1 MMNPYE
7 HIAVGVVLVGDDG
20 VVAEADA
27 EARRMLDLDLS
38 GVVFPRWRD
47 LGLTESVQSPPAG
60 RGVVV
65 RRDLPDG
72 THRWFLLSRRP
83 LRLAGEPLY
92 VFSLADISR
101 IKNDLDKYQGFFDN
115 AVEGIFQ
122 STPGGRFLSVNPAL
136 ARILGY
142 DSPEDMIGTLKNLR
156 SQLYV
161 DPADRDTLLARLARD
176 GFVTG
181 LETRFYR
188 KDGAIKW
195 ISQAAREVRDE
206 FGAVRY
212 IEGLNID
219 ITARK
224 NAEEAYNDILERYR
238 SIVTGSIDG
247 VILCGE
253 AGEVL
258 TANPETERIFGLA
271 EADLALAGLSG
282 IIDAADGRLAN
293 GLADLARTGRFRG
306 ELTGL
311 RAGGEPFPLE
321 VSASGFPHK
330 GGPDHSV
337 WIVRDITDRKQT
349 ESEVRESEEKFRRT
363 FDQSPMGASI
373 LSLDYRFL
381 RVNDALC
388 RITGYAEE
396 ELLGKTMVEIT
407 HPEDVPETIAWAER
421 LLSGEIDRYEI
432 DKRYVHSSGGTVWVH
447 LSVGLVR
454 DVTGRPIYFL
464 PIVQDVTERVRSEA
478 EMRALLRD
486 KERLRLN
493 LEAIFR
499 AIPDAIVVV
508 DTKMR
513 VIQTNRELTDV
524 CFVGEIQADPTG
536 RQVVP
541 GACRRGCFAAL
552 RETLATQKPLIEY
565 RVECKGQA
573 PGRVVVINSM
583 PLTDD
588 AGAFV
593 GAVLLIR
600 DITRLANLEK
610 RLTDLHGHRGIIGK
624 SKAMRDIYPVLDQL
638 GEVDTTVL
646 ITGESG
652 TGKELAAEA
661 IHYGGSRA
669 KRPLVK
675 VNCSALSDELLGSE
689 LFGHVRGAFTG
700 AIRDKVGRFEAAQG
714 GTIFLDEIGDISP
727 RIQLGLL
734 RVLES
739 KEFERVG
746 EAKTRKADV
755 RVIAATN
762 VDLPERIRAGLFR
775 ADLYYRLKVIE
786 VRLPSLRDRAEDIP
800 LLSEHFMR
808 QFSANFGKAIT
819 RLSEEVMGILMD
831 YAWPGNVRELKYA
844 MEHACVLCPGGEI
857 LAAHL
862 PRELAAPSCELRVQ
876 PCARPFRGG
885 LSRDA
890 ILDALRR
897 AGENRSRAARLLG
910 VDRRTLY
917 RNMARLGIA
926 GGRAA
931 SLTVVK

>member
-1 MMNPYE
+1 MSPDAPL
-7 HIAVGVVLVGDDG
+7 AVGVVLVEDDG

-47 LGLTESVQSPPAG
+47 LGLTDSVQQPPAG
-60 RGVVV
+60 RGMLV
-65 RRDLPDG
+65 RRDDPDG
-72 THRWFLLSRRP
+72 SVRWYLLSKRP

-92 VFSLADISR
+92 VFSLADVSS
-101 IKNDLDKYQGFFDN
+101 IKNDLDRFKGFFTN

-122 STPGGRFLSVNPAL
+122 SSPEGRFLAVNPAL
-136 ARILGY
+136 AHILGY
-142 DSPEDMIGTLKNLR
+142 DSPEDMIGALTDLR
-156 SQLYV
+156 TELYV
-161 DPADRDTLLARLARD
+161 DPADRDKLLARLAED
-176 GFVTG
+176 GVVTG

-188 KDGAIKW
+188 KDRTIKW
-195 ISQAAREVRDE
+195 ISQAARVVRDE
-206 FGAVRY
+206 RGDVRY

-224 NAEEAYNDILERYR
+224 QAEEAYNDILERYR

-247 VILCGE
+247 VILCG
-253 AGEVL
+253 AGGEVL
-258 TANPETERIFGLA
+258 TANPETERIFGLS
-271 EADLALAGLSG
+271 ESDLALAGLSG
-282 IIDAADGRLAN
+282 VISDADG
-293 GLADLARTGRFRG
+293 GLDRALTTLSATGRFRG

-311 RAGGEPFPLE
+311 KAGGETIPLE

-337 WIVRDITDRKQT
+337 WIVRDVADRKEA
-349 ESEVRESEEKFRRT
+349 ESVLRESEEKFRRT
-363 FDQSPMGASI
+363 FDQSPIGASI

-388 RITGYAEE
+388 RITGYAAD
-396 ELLGKTMVEIT
+396 ELVGMSMLQVT
-407 HPEDVPETIAWAER
+407 HPDDVAETVAWAER
-421 LLSGEIDRYEI
+421 LLAGEFDRYEI
-432 DKRYVHSSGGTVWVH
+432 DKRYVRQDGGTVWVH
-447 LSVGLVR
+447 LSVRLIR
-454 DVTGRPIYFL
+454 DVAGRALYLMPM
-464 PIVQDVTERVRSEA
+464 VQDVTARVRAEQ
-478 EMRALLRD
+478 EMRELLAE
-486 KERLRLN
+486 KEGLRLN

-513 VIQTNRELTDV
+513 VVKTNRALTDV
-524 CFVGEIQADPTG
+524 CFVGDILTG
-536 RQVVP
+536 PGGQQVVS
-541 GACRRGCFAAL
+541 GACRRGCFSAL
-552 RETLATQKPLIEY
+552 RETLATQRPVIEY
-565 RVECKGQA
+565 RVECKGQN

-583 PLTDD
+583 PLS
-588 AGAFV
+588 GESGQFV
-593 GAVLLIR
+593 GAVLIIR
-600 DITRLANLEK
+600 DITRLADLEK

-624 SKAMRDIYPVLDQL
+624 SKPMRDVYTVLDQL

-652 TGKELAAEA
+652 TGKELVAEA
-661 IHYGGSRA
+661 IHYGGVRA
-669 KRPLVK
+669 KKPLVK

-714 GTIFLDEIGDISP
+714 GTIFLDEIGDVSP
-727 RIQLGLL
+727 RLQLGLL

-762 VDLPERIRAGLFR
+762 VDLPARIRAGLFR
-775 ADLYYRLKVIE
+775 ADLYYRLKVVE
-786 VRLPSLRDRAEDIP
+786 VRLPPLRDRAEDIP

-808 QFSANFGKAIT
+808 HFAANFGKAIT

-831 YAWPGNVRELKYA
+831 YPWPGNVRELKYA
-844 MEHACVLCPGGEI
+844 MEHGCVLCPGGEI
-857 LAAHL
+857 RAGHL
-862 PRELAAPSCELRVQ
+862 PRELSAPPLAPAPAEAV
-876 PCARPFRGG
+876 RPYRGG
-885 LSRDA
+885 LSREA
-890 ILDALRR
+890 IMAALREAR
-897 AGENRSRAARLLG
+897 DNRSLAARRLG
-910 VDRRTLY
+910 IDRKTLY

-926 GGRAA
+926 
-931 SLTVVK
+931 

>member
-1 MMNPYE
+1 MSPDAPL
-7 HIAVGVVLVGDDG
+7 AVGVVLVGDDG

-47 LGLTESVQSPPAG
+47 LGLTDSVQHPPAG
-60 RGVVV
+60 RGMLV
-65 RRDLPDG
+65 RRDDPDG
-72 THRWFLLSRRP
+72 GVRWYLLSKRP

-92 VFSLADISR
+92 VFSLADVSS
-101 IKNDLDKYQGFFDN
+101 IKNDLDTFKGFFTN

-122 STPGGRFLSVNPAL
+122 SSPQGRFLAVNPAL
-136 ARILGY
+136 AHILGY
-142 DSPEDMIGTLKNLR
+142 DSPEDMIGALTDLR
-156 SQLYV
+156 SELYV
-161 DPADRDTLLARLARD
+161 DPADRDKLLDRLSRD
-176 GFVTG
+176 GVVTG

-188 KDGAIKW
+188 KDRTIKW
-195 ISQAAREVRDE
+195 ISQAARVVRDE
-206 FGAVRY
+206 RGEVRY

-224 NAEEAYNDILERYR
+224 QAEEAYNDILERYR

-247 VILCGE
+247 VILCG
-253 AGEVL
+253 AGGEVL
-258 TANPETERIFGLA
+258 TANPETERIFGLS
-271 EADLALAGLSG
+271 ESDLALAGLAG
-282 IIDAADGRLAN
+282 VIGDADGGLSRALAT
-293 GLADLARTGRFRG
+293 LSATGRFRG

-311 RAGGEPFPLE
+311 RAGGETIPLE

-337 WIVRDITDRKQT
+337 WIVRDVADRKEA
-349 ESEVRESEEKFRRT
+349 ESVLRESEEKFRRT
-363 FDQSPMGASI
+363 FDQSPIGASI

-388 RITGYAEE
+388 RITGYAAD
-396 ELLGKTMVEIT
+396 ELLGMSMLHVT
-407 HPEDVPETIAWAER
+407 HPDDVAETVAWAER
-421 LLSGEIDRYEI
+421 LLAGEFDRYEI
-432 DKRYVHSSGGTVWVH
+432 DKRYVRQDGGTVWVH
-447 LSVGLVR
+447 LSVRLIR
-454 DVTGRPIYFL
+454 DVAGRALYLMPM
-464 PIVQDVTERVRSEA
+464 VQDVTERVRAEQ
-478 EMRALLRD
+478 EMRELLAE
-486 KERLRLN
+486 KEGLRLN

-513 VIQTNRELTDV
+513 VVKTNRALTDV
-524 CFVGEIQADPTG
+524 CFVGDILTG
-536 RQVVP
+536 PGGQQVVS
-541 GACRRGCFAAL
+541 GACRRGCFSAL
-552 RETLATQKPLIEY
+552 RETLATQRPVIEY
-565 RVECKGQA
+565 RVECKGQN

-583 PLTDD
+583 PLS
-588 AGAFV
+588 GESGQFV
-593 GAVLLIR
+593 GAVLIIR
-600 DITRLANLEK
+600 DITRLADLEK

-624 SKAMRDIYPVLDQL
+624 SKPMRDVYTVLDQL

-652 TGKELAAEA
+652 TGKELVAEA
-661 IHYGGSRA
+661 IHYGGVRA
-669 KRPLVK
+669 KKPLVK

-714 GTIFLDEIGDISP
+714 GTIFLDEIGDVSP
-727 RIQLGLL
+727 RLQLGLL

-755 RVIAATN
+755 RVVAATN
-762 VDLPERIRAGLFR
+762 VDLPARIRDGLFR
-775 ADLYYRLKVIE
+775 ADLYYRLKVVE
-786 VRLPSLRDRAEDIP
+786 VRLPPLRDRAEDIP

-808 QFSANFGKAIT
+808 QFAANFGKAIT

-831 YAWPGNVRELKYA
+831 YPWPGNVRELKYA

-857 LAAHL
+857 RPGHL
-862 PRELAAPSCELRVQ
+862 PRELSAPSSLPPPAEAL
-876 PCARPFRGG
+876 RPFRGG
-885 LSRDA
+885 LSREA
-890 ILDALRR
+890 ILAALREAR
-897 AGENRSRAARLLG
+897 DNRSLAARRLG
-910 VDRRTLY
+910 IDRRTLY

-926 GGRAA
+926 
-931 SLTVVK
+931 

>member
-1 MMNPYE
+1 MSPDAPL
-7 HIAVGVVLVGDDG
+7 AVGVVLVGDDG

-47 LGLTESVQSPPAG
+47 LGLTDSVQHPPAG
-60 RGVVV
+60 RGMLV
-65 RRDLPDG
+65 RRDDPDG
-72 THRWFLLSRRP
+72 SVRWYLLSKRP

-92 VFSLADISR
+92 VFSLADVSS
-101 IKNDLDKYQGFFDN
+101 IKNDLDRFKGFFTN

-122 STPGGRFLSVNPAL
+122 SSPEGRFLAVNPAL
-136 ARILGY
+136 AAILGY
-142 DSPEDMIGTLKNLR
+142 DSPEDMIGALTDLR
-156 SQLYV
+156 SELYV
-161 DPADRDTLLARLARD
+161 DPADRDKLLDRLSRD
-176 GFVTG
+176 GVVTG

-188 KDGAIKW
+188 KDRTIKW
-195 ISQAAREVRDE
+195 ISQAARVVRDE
-206 FGAVRY
+206 RNEVRY

-224 NAEEAYNDILERYR
+224 QAEEAYNDILERYR

-247 VILCGE
+247 VILCG
-253 AGEVL
+253 AGGEVL
-258 TANPETERIFGLA
+258 TANPETERIFGLS
-271 EADLALAGLSG
+271 ESDLALAGLAGVIS
-282 IIDAADGRLAN
+282 DADGGLGRALAT
-293 GLADLARTGRFRG
+293 LSATGRFRG
-306 ELTGL
+306 ELTGIK
-311 RAGGEPFPLE
+311 AGGETIPLE

-337 WIVRDITDRKQT
+337 WIVRDVADRKKA
-349 ESEVRESEEKFRRT
+349 ESVLRESEEKFRRT
-363 FDQSPMGASI
+363 FDQSPIGASI

-388 RITGYAEE
+388 RITGYAAD
-396 ELLGKTMVEIT
+396 ELVGMSMLHVT
-407 HPEDVPETIAWAER
+407 HPDDVAETVAWAER
-421 LLSGEIDRYEI
+421 LLAGEFDRYEI
-432 DKRYVHSSGGTVWVH
+432 DKRYVRQDGGTVWVH
-447 LSVGLVR
+447 LSVRLIR
-454 DVTGRPIYFL
+454 DVAGRGLYLMPM
-464 PIVQDVTERVRSEA
+464 VQDVTERVRAEQ
-478 EMRALLRD
+478 EMRELLAE
-486 KERLRLN
+486 KEGLRLN

-513 VIQTNRELTDV
+513 VVKTNRALTDV
-524 CFVGEIQADPTG
+524 CFVGDILTG
-536 RQVVP
+536 PGGQQVVS
-541 GACRRGCFAAL
+541 GACRRGCFSAL
-552 RETLATQKPLIEY
+552 RETLATQRPVIEY
-565 RVECKGQA
+565 RVECKGQN

-583 PLTDD
+583 PLS
-588 AGAFV
+588 GESGQFV
-593 GAVLLIR
+593 GAVLIIR
-600 DITRLANLEK
+600 DITRLADLEK

-624 SKAMRDIYPVLDQL
+624 SKLMRDVYTVLDQL

-652 TGKELAAEA
+652 TGKELVAEA
-661 IHYGGSRA
+661 IHYGGVRA
-669 KRPLVK
+669 KKPLVK

-714 GTIFLDEIGDISP
+714 GTIFLDEIGDVSP
-727 RIQLGLL
+727 RLQLGLL

-762 VDLPERIRAGLFR
+762 VDLPARIRAGLFR
-775 ADLYYRLKVIE
+775 ADLYYRLKVVE
-786 VRLPSLRDRAEDIP
+786 VRLPPLRDRAEDIP

-808 QFSANFGKAIT
+808 QFAANFGKAIT

-831 YAWPGNVRELKYA
+831 YPWPGNVRELKYA
-844 MEHACVLCPGGEI
+844 MEHGCVLCPGGEI
-857 LAAHL
+857 RAGHL
-862 PRELAAPSCELRVQ
+862 PRELSVPSCLPPPAEALR
-876 PCARPFRGG
+876 PSRGG
-885 LSRDA
+885 LSRET
-890 ILDALRR
+890 ILSALREAR
-897 AGENRSRAARLLG
+897 DNRSLAARRLG
-910 VDRRTLY
+910 IDRKTLY

-926 GGRAA
+926 
-931 SLTVVK
+931 